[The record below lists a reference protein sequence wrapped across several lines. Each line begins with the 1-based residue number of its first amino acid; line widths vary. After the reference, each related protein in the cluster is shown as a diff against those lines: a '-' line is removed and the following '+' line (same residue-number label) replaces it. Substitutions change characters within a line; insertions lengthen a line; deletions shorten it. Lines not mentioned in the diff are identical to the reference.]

1 MNNSWI
7 KPLIRRKDVEKLKE
21 TVKEGDKIILEP
33 SMENVVII
41 KKFPHLI
48 RIENLKRPQK
58 RMRTITYKELLF
70 NNMGLIYNGKEQE

>member
-21 TVKEGDKIILEP
+21 TVKEGDKIILKP
-33 SMENVVII
+33 SLEKVVII
-41 KKFPHLI
+41 KKFPHLL

-58 RMRTITYKELLF
+58 EMRIITYKELLF
-70 NNMGLIYNGKEQE
+70 NNMGLNYNGKEQE

>member
-21 TVKEGDKIILEP
+21 TVKEGDKIILKP
-33 SMENVVII
+33 SLEKVVII
-41 KKFPHLI
+41 KKFPHLL

-58 RMRTITYKELLF
+58 EMRIITYKELLF
-70 NNMGLIYNGKEQE
+70 NSMGLIYNGKEQE